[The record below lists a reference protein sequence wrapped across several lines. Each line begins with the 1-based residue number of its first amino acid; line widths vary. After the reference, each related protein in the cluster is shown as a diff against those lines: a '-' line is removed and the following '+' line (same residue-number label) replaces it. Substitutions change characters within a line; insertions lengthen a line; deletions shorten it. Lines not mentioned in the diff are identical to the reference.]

1 MQHTL
6 RGKGTSREGAGSLPA
21 FLLDETKE
29 GEERNEVALRRRVA
43 VCCSLP
49 KDLELLPGQLP
60 VTSQERLTEE
70 TPEEREASCRW

>member
-1 MQHTL
+1 
-6 RGKGTSREGAGSLPA
+6 
-21 FLLDETKE
+21 
-29 GEERNEVALRRRVA
+29 VALRRRVA